1 MGEDVEARLKQLE
14 ESERRAWNA
23 INALSEKT
31 AQLDGVVD
39 ALAEAY
45 LKTQMRFQEVAERFR
60 ETDERFAR
68 TDERFAKTDE
78 RIAEVW
84 VAMRQTDSRIEKLV
98 SAMGEFISKGNP
110 ER

>member
-60 ETDERFAR
+60 ETDERFA
-68 TDERFAKTDE
+68 KTDE